1 MLALLAAT
9 PILVAVIVLVLGRPA
24 TWAAAA
30 ALLTACAAALLAFRT
45 PAPELAATAAD
56 YAPLVLEV
64 LLILLFGMILARLLE
79 ATGAMALLSRWLQGA
94 STSVPAGTALVVFGV
109 VPFAESVTGFGIGIT
124 VGIPILR
131 RLGHGLSQAALL
143 GLLGLIAVPWGALG
157 PGTAVAASLAGLG
170 LDELGVA
177 TAWVNAIPVAVV
189 VIAVSVLSGAGRDPR
204 AAVPALAAGAV
215 LWAGVLGA
223 NMLVGTPPAGVLG
236 ALAVIAVLLGSAHL
250 RGARLRGSRRTV
262 LAAVPYLVLTCG
274 LLAAQALAGL
284 VGAVWLDVLASPP
297 VWLLVACLV
306 AVPAAPGP
314 VDGPAVVARAARA
327 WVPVGV
333 ATGAFMVLGWL
344 MTATGMSTAIGA
356 ALAVLGNAPGPLLL
370 ALGGIVAGSNT
381 GANAMFAGTVASMAE
396 STGASTLGLVAAGNA
411 AAAFS
416 NIATPPRVAL
426 AVQVGAGDE
435 ALGAA
440 GAEGAEGAAGAEGA
454 EGAQP
459 ADAGAQRAELER
471 AVVRVQ
477 RATVLCVLAATVP
490 LAVLAALL

>member
-1 MLALLAAT
+1 MIALLAAT
-9 PILVAVIVLVLGRPA
+9 PILVAVLVLVLGRPA

-30 ALLTACAAALLAFRT
+30 ALVTAAAAALLAFRT
-45 PAPELAATAAD
+45 PAGVLAASGAD
-56 YAPLVLEV
+56 YAPLLAEV

-79 ATGAMALLSRWLQGA
+79 ATGAMALLSRWLQDA

-131 RLGHGLSQAALL
+131 RLGHRPAPAALL
-143 GLLGLIAVPWGALG
+143 GLLGLTAVPWGALG
-157 PGTAVAASLAGLG
+157 PGTAVAASLTGLG

-177 TAWVNAIPVAVV
+177 TAWVNALPVAVAV
-189 VIAVSVLSGAGRDPR
+189 VAVAVLCGARRDPR
-204 AAVPALAAGAV
+204 AAVPVFAAGAV

-223 NMLVGTPPAGVLG
+223 NILVGTPPAGVLG
-236 ALAVIAVLLGSAHL
+236 SLSVILVLLLSARL
-250 RGARLRGSRRTV
+250 RGARLRGTRRTV

-284 VGAVWLDVLASPP
+284 LDAVWLDVLASPP
-297 VWLLVACLV
+297 VWLLAACLV

-333 ATGAFMVLGWL
+333 ATGLFMMLGWL
-344 MTATGMSTAIGA
+344 MTATGMSAAIGA

-381 GANAMFAGTVASMAE
+381 GANAMFAGTVASLAE
-396 STGASTLGLVAAGNA
+396 STGASVLGLVAVGNA
-411 AAAFS
+411 AAAFA

-435 ALGAA
+435 ALGAKSAA
-440 GAEGAEGAAGAEGA
+440 GNDSAEGS

-490 LAVLAALL
+490 LAVLATLL

>member
-1 MLALLAAT
+1 MIALLAAA
-9 PILVAVIVLVLGRPA
+9 PIIVAVIVLVAGRPA

-79 ATGAMALLSRWLQGA
+79 ATGAMALLSRWLQDA

-131 RLGHGLSQAALL
+131 RLGHGLPQAALL

-189 VIAVSVLSGAGRDPR
+189 VIAVSVLSGARRDPR

-223 NMLVGTPPAGVLG
+223 NVLVGTAPAGVLG
-236 ALAVIAVLLGSAHL
+236 SLAVIAVLLGSARL
-250 RGARLRGSRRTV
+250 RGTRLRGSRRTV

-274 LLAAQALAGL
+274 LLAAQAVAGL

-333 ATGAFMVLGWL
+333 ATGMFMVLGWL
-344 MTATGMSTAIGA
+344 MTTTGMSTAIGA

-435 ALGAA
+435 APGAKSAA
-440 GAEGAEGAAGAEGA
+440 GEDGVEEA

-477 RATVLCVLAATVP
+477 RATVVCVLAATVP